1 LFLSEEFSDMR
12 VKHIVSLTLATAL
25 TAGALGSAAG
35 WAGLQI
41 KHQQSHKDAKQPPAL
56 ATAQGPSRIEIQ
68 TAESKAA
75 EIKTIDSKAK
85 PQAEMKGNI
94 APATDTN
101 NILGELRSFDVLDME
116 GHDFSS
122 SRENVPAEILEY
134 ARTALQNDDRLRY
147 GSPGQGLL
155 RFSCVNNGCSRIR
168 AEVTQ
173 GLNGPVVWQTE
184 ELFEP
189 GFLVNI
195 HFLPDS
201 RFFAKR
207 IVGKLAV
214 DYQKALKPL
223 PMKINI
229 QEE

>member
-1 LFLSEEFSDMR
+1 MR
-12 VKHIVSLTLATAL
+12 MKPVASLAVAAAL
-25 TAGALGSAAG
+25 TIGAFGSPSG
-35 WAGLQI
+35 WAGLHL
-41 KHQQSHKDAKQPPAL
+41 KHKDPRQPAAPA
-56 ATAQGPSRIEIQ
+56 AQSE
-68 TAESKAA
+68 TKAGV
-75 EIKTIDSKAK
+75 
-85 PQAEMKGNI
+85 KGNI
-94 APATDTN
+94 APATDTDN
-101 NILGELRSFDVLDME
+101 PLGELRSFDVMDIE
-116 GHDFSS
+116 RHDFSA

-155 RFSCVNNGCSRIR
+155 RFSCVDNGCSHIR

-184 ELFEP
+184 EEFEP
-189 GFLVNI
+189 GFLVNV

-201 RFFAKR
+201 RHFAKR
-207 IVGKLAV
+207 IVGKLAL

-229 QEE
+229 KDE